1 MQLFQ
6 SRKKCFSNTF
16 QNDMSNYITKEGL
29 EKLKQELDYLKNVKQ
44 KELVERLRRA
54 IALGDLSENFD
65 YHDAREEQE
74 LMNHRIAEIEETIA
88 NAHVAPQ
95 KNGNAE
101 VQIGS
106 TVQVEIE
113 KEKLVFTI
121 TGPQE
126 ADPLQGKI
134 SSESPL
140 GQALLGKKNGDS
152 ARVETPQGEAFYKI
166 LSIE

>member
-1 MQLFQ
+1 M
-6 SRKKCFSNTF
+6 
-16 QNDMSNYITKEGL
+16 NYITKEGL
-29 EKLKQELDYLKNVKQ
+29 EKLKQELDYLKNTKQ

-65 YHDAREEQE
+65 YHNAREEQD
-74 LMNHRIAEIEETIA
+74 LLDHRVAEIEEIIA
-88 NAHVAPQ
+88 NSSIAPQ
-95 KNGNAE
+95 KNGNSMD
-101 VQIGS
+101 QIGS

-113 KEKLVFTI
+113 KEKLTFTI

-140 GQALLGKKNGDS
+140 GQALLGKKKGDM
-152 ARVETPQGEAFYKI
+152 AKVDIPQGTALYKV
-166 LSIE
+166 LGIE

>member
-1 MQLFQ
+1 M
-6 SRKKCFSNTF
+6 
-16 QNDMSNYITKEGL
+16 NYITKEGL
-29 EKLKQELDYLKNVKQ
+29 EKLKQELDYLKNTKQ

-65 YHDAREEQE
+65 YHNAREEQD
-74 LMNHRIAEIEETIA
+74 LLDHRVAEIEEIIA
-88 NAHVAPQ
+88 NSSIAPQ
-95 KNGNAE
+95 KNGNSQ

-113 KEKLVFTI
+113 KEKLTFTI

-140 GQALLGKKNGDS
+140 GQALLGKKKGDM
-152 ARVETPQGEAFYKI
+152 AKVDIPQGTALYKV
-166 LSIE
+166 LGIE

>member
-1 MQLFQ
+1 MLPLFLWRGKH
-6 SRKKCFSNTF
+6 SSTIF
-16 QNDMSNYITKEGL
+16 QNNMFITKEGL
-29 EKLKQELDYLKNVKQ
+29 EKLKKELEYLKNVKQ

-65 YHDAREEQE
+65 YHNAREEQD
-74 LMNHRIAEIEETIA
+74 LLDHRVAEIEEIIA
-88 NAHVAPQ
+88 NSSIAPQ
-95 KNGNAE
+95 KSGNSM

-113 KEKLVFTI
+113 KEKLTFTI

-140 GQALLGKKNGDS
+140 GQALLGKKKGDM
-152 ARVETPQGEAFYKI
+152 AKVDIPQGTALYKV
-166 LSIE
+166 LDIE